1 MKYTLYFLCLFT
13 VLACGTSSQ
22 STNNTA
28 SFANC
33 KYGSPKPIFSD
44 KTPLVSSHAFELTDH
59 IAKEIVFF
67 DADIKLE
74 LLQSGCEKPKQ
85 EFQFT
90 IPGNS
95 KNYSSE
101 EWIDMALNQFN
112 FLGNLEESLQ
122 PLLFWANALKAQK
135 ENIKLGKPVHLEQG
149 HYVKIDKLAG
159 DKQGLLMI
167 ELYQE

>member
-1 MKYTLYFLCLFT
+1 M
-13 VLACGTSSQ
+13 
-22 STNNTA
+22 
-28 SFANC
+28 
-33 KYGSPKPIFSD
+33 
-44 KTPLVSSHAFELTDH
+44 
-59 IAKEIVFF
+59 IVFF

-95 KNYSSE
+95 KNYSAE
-101 EWIDMALNQFN
+101 EWIEMALNQFN
-112 FLGNLEESLQ
+112 FLGNLEEPLK

-159 DKQGLLMI
+159 NKNGLLMI